1 MYRQREGEAI
11 MRYIKFTL
19 EQLVRVQG
27 ALGQWKESWE
37 PIQDISVATS
47 NKLYSTVTN
56 DAVYRKYAP
65 TGITM
70 FKGFEKNGT
79 YRIVNDEVA
88 YEVQSFNVDSRITQL
103 LLKEVVM
110 SE

>member
-1 MYRQREGEAI
+1 MKYV
-11 MRYIKFTL
+11 KFTL
-19 EQLVRVQG
+19 EQLVRIQDT
-27 ALGQWKESWE
+27 LGQWKESWE

-47 NKLYSTVTN
+47 NKLYTTVTD

-65 TGITM
+65 TGLTM
-70 FKGFEKNGT
+70 FKAFEKRGA
-79 YRIVNDEVA
+79 YRIVNNDIT
-88 YEVQSFNVDSRITQL
+88 YEVQSFNTDSRITQL

>member
-1 MYRQREGEAI
+1 MKYV
-11 MRYIKFTL
+11 KFTL
-19 EQLVRVQG
+19 EQLVRVQD
-27 ALGQWKESWE
+27 ALGQWRESWE

-65 TGITM
+65 TGLTT
-70 FKGFEKNGT
+70 FKAFEKCGA
-79 YRIVNDEVA
+79 YRIVNNDTT
-88 YEVQSFNVDSRITQL
+88 YEVQSFNTDSRLTQL

>member
-1 MYRQREGEAI
+1 

-19 EQLVRVQG
+19 EQFVSTQDS
-27 ALGQWKESWE
+27 LGQWKPSWE

-47 NKLYSTVTN
+47 NKLYTTVTN

-65 TGITM
+65 TGLTT
-70 FKGFEKNGT
+70 FKALEVAET
-79 YRIVNDEVA
+79 YRISNDSHT
-88 YEVQSFNVDSRITQL
+88 YEIESFNTDSRLTQL